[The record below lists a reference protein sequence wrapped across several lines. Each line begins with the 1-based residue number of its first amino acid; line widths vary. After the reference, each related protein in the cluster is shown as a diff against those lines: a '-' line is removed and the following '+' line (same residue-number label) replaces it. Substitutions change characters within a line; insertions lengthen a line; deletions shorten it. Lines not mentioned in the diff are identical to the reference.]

1 MGVDMVKI
9 EEFPDGVR
17 EDFLDRDMPTFDDT
31 PLVAGPPLSE
41 RRVALIS
48 TAGLHRRGDRP
59 FTEQSGDFRVI
70 LGETPD
76 ADVVMS
82 HVSTNFDRLGF
93 MQDLDVA
100 FPINRL
106 RDLAA
111 EGVIA
116 SVAQYHFSFMGAT
129 PPELMEPSVKEV
141 VATLKA
147 DNVSAVV
154 LCPV

>member
-1 MGVDMVKI
+1 MVKVD
-9 EEFPDGVR
+9 EFPDDAR
-17 EDFLDRDMPTFDDT
+17 QEFLGRQMPTFEHT
-31 PLVAGPPLSE
+31 LLVSGPPLHE

-48 TAGLHRRGDRP
+48 TAGLHRRADRP
-59 FTEQSGDFRVI
+59 FTEQSGDFRII
-70 LGETPD
+70 LGDTDD
-76 ADVVMS
+76 ADIVMS

-106 RDLAA
+106 NELAA
-111 EGVIA
+111 EGVIE
-116 SVAQYHFSFMGAT
+116 SVAKYHFSFMGAT
-129 PPELMEPSVKEV
+129 PPEKMEPSVQEV
-141 VATLKA
+141 AATMKA

>member
-1 MGVDMVKI
+1 MVKV
-9 EEFPDGVR
+9 EEFPDGTR
-17 EDFLDRDMPTFDDT
+17 QDFLNREMPTFNDT
-31 PLVAGPPLSE
+31 PLVAGPPLDE

-59 FTEQSGDFRVI
+59 FTEASGDFRI
-70 LGETPD
+70 IARETDD
-76 ADVVMS
+76 ADIVMS

-106 RDLAA
+106 KELEAD
-111 EGVIA
+111 GVIS
-116 SVAQYHFSFMGAT
+116 SVAEYHFSFMGAT

>member
-1 MGVDMVKI
+1 MVKVD
-9 EEFPDGVR
+9 EFPDGTR
-17 EDFLDRDMPTFDDT
+17 EDFLNREMPRFEDT
-31 PLVAGPPLSE
+31 PLVAGPPLGE
-41 RRVALIS
+41 RRIALIS

-70 LGETPD
+70 LRDTPD
-76 ADVVMS
+76 ADIVMS

-100 FPINRL
+100 LPLNRL
-106 RDLAA
+106 KELAA
-111 EGVIA
+111 DGTIG
-116 SVAQYHFSFMGAT
+116 SVADYHFSFMGAT
-129 PPELMEPSVKEV
+129 PPDQMEPSVAEL
-141 VATLKA
+141 VATLTA

>member
-1 MGVDMVKI
+1 MVKVD
-9 EEFPDGVR
+9 EFPDGVR
-17 EDFLDRDMPTFDDT
+17 EDFLDRDMPTFEDT
-31 PLVAGPPLSE
+31 PLIAGPPLRE

-59 FTEQSGDFRVI
+59 FTEQSGDFRII
-70 LGETPD
+70 LRDTPD
-76 ADVVMS
+76 PDIVMS

-93 MQDLDVA
+93 MQDVDVA

-106 RDLAA
+106 NELATD
-111 EGVIA
+111 GVIG
-116 SVAQYHFSFMGAT
+116 SVAEYHFSFMGAT
-129 PPELMEPSVKEV
+129 PPELMEPSVAEV

-147 DNVSAVV
+147 DDVSAVV

>member
-1 MGVDMVKI
+1 MVKVD
-9 EEFPDGVR
+9 EFPDGVR
-17 EDFLDRDMPTFDDT
+17 EDFLNREMPTFEDT
-31 PLVAGPPLSE
+31 ALVGGSPLNE

-59 FTEQSGDFRVI
+59 FTEQSGDFRI
-70 LGETPD
+70 ITSETDD
-76 ADVVMS
+76 ADIVMS

-106 RDLAA
+106 NELAHD
-111 EGVIA
+111 GVVG
-116 SVAQYHFSFMGAT
+116 SVAEYHFSFMGAT
-129 PPELMEPSVKEV
+129 PPELMEPSIKEV

>member
-1 MGVDMVKI
+1 MVKI
-9 EEFPDGVR
+9 EELPDGTR
-17 EDFLDRDMPTFDDT
+17 EEFLNREMPKFDET
-31 PLVAGPPLSE
+31 PLLAGPPLAE
-41 RRVALIS
+41 RRIALIS

-70 LGETPD
+70 PRDLPD
-76 ADVVMS
+76 EDIVMS
-82 HVSTNFDRLGF
+82 HISSNFDRLGF
-93 MQDLDVA
+93 MQDVNVA

-106 RDLAA
+106 NELAE

-116 SVAQYHFSFMGAT
+116 SVSEFHFSFMGAT
-129 PPELMEPSVKEV
+129 PPDKMEPSVREIV
-141 VATLKA
+141 QTLKA

>member
-1 MGVDMVKI
+1 MVKVD
-9 EEFPDGVR
+9 EFPDGVR
-17 EDFLDRDMPTFDDT
+17 EDFLGRDMPTFEDT
-31 PLVAGPPLSE
+31 PLIAGPPLRE

-59 FTEQSGDFRVI
+59 FTEQSGDFRII
-70 LGETPD
+70 LRDTPD
-76 ADVVMS
+76 PDIVMS

-93 MQDLDVA
+93 MQDVDVA

-106 RDLAA
+106 NELATD
-111 EGVIA
+111 GVIG
-116 SVAQYHFSFMGAT
+116 SVAEYHFSFMGAT
-129 PPELMEPSVKEV
+129 PPELMEPSVAEV

-147 DNVSAVV
+147 DDVSAVV

>member
-1 MGVDMVKI
+1 MVKI
-9 EEFPDGVR
+9 DEFPDGTR
-17 EDFLDRDMPTFDDT
+17 EDFLDRVMPTFEDT
-31 PLVAGPPLSE
+31 PLVGGPSLSE

-59 FTEQSGDFRVI
+59 FTEQSGDFRII
-70 LGETPD
+70 LRDTDD
-76 ADVVMS
+76 ADIVMS

-106 RDLAA
+106 NELAA
-111 EGVIA
+111 DGVIG
-116 SVAQYHFSFMGAT
+116 SVAEHHFSFMGAT
-129 PPELMEPSVKEV
+129 PPDRMEPSVKEM

-147 DNVSAVV
+147 DDVSAVV